1 MKEVTI
7 HTEYIKLQQFLK
19 LANVVAQGS
28 DGKFMIL
35 DGLVKVNGEVCL
47 QRGKKIY
54 PGDSVSVSGEGD
66 FTAVKEVL

>member
-7 HTEYIKLQQFLK
+7 YTEYIKLQQFLK